1 METEEECQH
10 EQTRWLEDKV
20 WKKGERKKALVCCD
34 CGAEMSMVSVVR
46 KLFEEGVAKANMDRG
61 EEVVAEC
68 GQPIEEARPCCDG
81 RSGVRGCFECSF
93 AR

>member
-1 METEEECQH
+1 METKEECQH
-10 EQTRWLEDKV
+10 EQTRWLQDEEKS
-20 WKKGERKKALVCCD
+20 WAKGEIPIRVCCN
-34 CGAEMSMVSVVR
+34 C
-46 KLFEEGVAKANMDRG
+46 G
-61 EEVVAEC
+61 EELVVEC